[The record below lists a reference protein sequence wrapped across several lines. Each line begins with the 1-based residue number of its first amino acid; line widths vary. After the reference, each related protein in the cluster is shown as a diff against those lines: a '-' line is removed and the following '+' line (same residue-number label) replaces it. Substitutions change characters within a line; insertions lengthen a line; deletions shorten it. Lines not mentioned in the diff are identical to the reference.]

1 MLKQTQRFGRL
12 SPISI
17 SYEKVHDGRISSAEV
32 LQNRR
37 VTPRAE
43 KIAVWS
49 AYFTMVFVT
58 IVIFSPE
65 AAIAAVQTAKN
76 LVL

>member
-1 MLKQTQRFGRL
+1 MLKQTQKFGRL
-12 SPISI
+12 SPRYI
-17 SYEKVHDGRISSAEV
+17 SYEKVHDGKISRAEA

-37 VTPRAE
+37 ITPRAE
-43 KIAVWS
+43 KFAVWS
-49 AYFTMVFVT
+49 AYFTMVYAT

-65 AAIAAVQTAKN
+65 AAIAAVLTAKE